1 MMYEY
6 KKLSDNT
13 RITYSRVF
21 NTEKKMIVDV
31 YFTRSR
37 ENKND
42 IAHYKLVA
50 LDNRVLSETG
60 WIIRKVFTDKEINEF
75 EELLKNKID
84 FLHLSTAS
92 AISVEEEMKIW
103 MSAKVQES
111 AEMKIKEKT
120 QEDHKQYYGLADVT
134 KEAYQIQYGK
144 IPLDRSSASKD
155 IATSERVANY
165 CDMAEGWFR
174 DFCML
179 FDIDSDQIRK
189 KNGYHFSKRNKDFL
203 ARLLSEY
210 TTTSSA
216 IQRIRMGEINQENL
230 EIYWKMICGAE
241 DLLVDNCTGEAALH
255 AALKKMY
262 KRVGYKEMICDIISK
277 RITDMLYSVQY
288 KLRNDD
294 IIAWL
299 KWVYQTGLDSLVKVA
314 YKMAD
319 IRNTEINVII
329 ENSEL
334 KEDIVQTNIDIS
346 LLMEKWNRL
355 ESDIAYQELVEEKRK
370 LEYPK
375 GRKGSRLLTIRFK
388 ELDKIDS
395 QMRQIEERIMS
406 ELGIVE
412 DQQDDTIMRN
422 LLQEKMQSSK
432 EVLEEAILDVGH
444 TRFI

>member
-1 MMYEY
+1 M
-6 KKLSDNT
+6 
-13 RITYSRVF
+13 
-21 NTEKKMIVDV
+21 
-31 YFTRSR
+31 
-37 ENKND
+37 
-42 IAHYKLVA
+42 
-50 LDNRVLSETG
+50 
-60 WIIRKVFTDKEINEF
+60 
-75 EELLKNKID
+75 
-84 FLHLSTAS
+84 
-92 AISVEEEMKIW
+92 
-103 MSAKVQES
+103 
-111 AEMKIKEKT
+111 
-120 QEDHKQYYGLADVT
+120 
-134 KEAYQIQYGK
+134 
-144 IPLDRSSASKD
+144 
-155 IATSERVANY
+155 
-165 CDMAEGWFR
+165 
-174 DFCML
+174 
-179 FDIDSDQIRK
+179 
-189 KNGYHFSKRNKDFL
+189 
-203 ARLLSEY
+203 
-210 TTTSSA
+210 
-216 IQRIRMGEINQENL
+216 
-230 EIYWKMICGAE
+230 
-241 DLLVDNCTGEAALH
+241 H

>member
-1 MMYEY
+1 
-6 KKLSDNT
+6 
-13 RITYSRVF
+13 
-21 NTEKKMIVDV
+21 
-31 YFTRSR
+31 
-37 ENKND
+37 
-42 IAHYKLVA
+42 
-50 LDNRVLSETG
+50 
-60 WIIRKVFTDKEINEF
+60 
-75 EELLKNKID
+75 
-84 FLHLSTAS
+84 
-92 AISVEEEMKIW
+92 
-103 MSAKVQES
+103 
-111 AEMKIKEKT
+111 
-120 QEDHKQYYGLADVT
+120 
-134 KEAYQIQYGK
+134 
-144 IPLDRSSASKD
+144 
-155 IATSERVANY
+155 
-165 CDMAEGWFR
+165 
-174 DFCML
+174 
-179 FDIDSDQIRK
+179 
-189 KNGYHFSKRNKDFL
+189 
-203 ARLLSEY
+203 
-210 TTTSSA
+210 
-216 IQRIRMGEINQENL
+216 
-230 EIYWKMICGAE
+230 
-241 DLLVDNCTGEAALH
+241 
-255 AALKKMY
+255 
-262 KRVGYKEMICDIISK
+262 
-277 RITDMLYSVQY
+277 MLYSVQY

-375 GRKGSRLLTIRFK
+375 GRKGSRLLTIRFQ